1 MQVLTRQV
9 VQDSLADV
17 DHPLLRRIYAGRGI
31 LQKQELERSLK
42 TLLSPRSLP
51 QVDLAARR
59 IANAVQAGER
69 ILIVGD
75 FDADGATSVALCMRV
90 LTEMGAHDV
99 DYLVP
104 NRFDFGY
111 GLSPEI
117 VELAAKRG
125 PKVIV
130 TVDNGVSSIAGVAAA
145 NDLGIDVIVTDHHLP
160 GAELP
165 AAHAIVNPNL
175 ADSTFDSGAMAGVG
189 VAYYVLGAVRARLRE
204 DGWFEGERVEPNL
217 ANYLDLVALGT
228 VADVVPLDAN
238 NRTLV
243 HQGVERMRAG
253 RCVPGIRALA
263 EIGKRALPTLKAQDL
278 GFAIGPRLNAAGR
291 LEDMSIGIKCL
302 LADDLASARRYA
314 TALDELNR
322 ARRQLEQDM
331 VEDAQLLLA
340 SEQGRESSETD
351 KALVGLCVYHE
362 SFHQGVVGIL
372 AGRMRERFH
381 KPTIAFADAG
391 ALAPDELKGSAR
403 SIDGVHIRDVLDQI
417 ATRHPGLL
425 IKFGGH
431 AMAAGLSLKR
441 AHFERFKVVFDKAVR
456 QVVTPELMQA
466 SLLTDGELKAEWLE
480 LSTAQLLET
489 AGPWGNGFAEPS
501 FVGDFELVSQR
512 VVGEIHLKLVLKL
525 EGKVVDAIAFRQAP
539 VARDAKALRIV
550 YRLGVNDYGQWPTLQ
565 LMVDHIEVS

>member
-1 MQVLTRQV
+1 M
-9 VQDSLADV
+9 
-17 DHPLLRRIYAGRGI
+17 
-31 LQKQELERSLK
+31 K
-42 TLLSPRSLP
+42 
-51 QVDLAARR
+51 
-59 IANAVQAGER
+59 ANEK

-90 LTEMGAHDV
+90 LTEMGACEV

-117 VELAAKRG
+117 VAIAAERS

-145 NDLGIDVIVTDHHLP
+145 NKQGIDVIVTDHHLP
-160 GAELP
+160 GEELP
-165 AAHAIVNPNL
+165 DAYAIVNPNL
-175 ADSTFDSGAMAGVG
+175 QESLFESGSMAGVG
-189 VAYYVLGAVRARLRE
+189 VAYYVLGAVRAQLRA
-204 DGWFEGERVEPNL
+204 DNWFSEGREEPNL

-238 NRTLV
+238 NRVLV

-263 EIGKRALPTLKAQDL
+263 EIGKRALPNLKAQDL

-302 LADDLASARRYA
+302 LANDLASARRYA
-314 TALDELNR
+314 KALDELNR

-331 VEDAQLLLA
+331 VEDAQLLIA
-340 SEQGRESSETD
+340 NEQGRADVGTEDS
-351 KALVGLCVYHE
+351 KAGLCVYHE

-391 ALAPDELKGSAR
+391 DLAPDELKGSAR
-403 SIDGVHIRDVLDQI
+403 SIDGVHIRDVLDRI

-425 IKFGGH
+425 LKFGGH

-441 AHFERFKVVFDKAVR
+441 VHFDRFKVVFDKAVR
-456 QVVTPELMQA
+456 DVVTPELMQA
-466 SLLTDGELKAEWLE
+466 SLLTDGELNPEWLE
-480 LSTAQLLET
+480 LSTAQLLDG

-525 EGKVVDAIAFRQAP
+525 EGRVVDAIAFRQGP
-539 VARDAKALRIV
+539 LKSDVREVRVV
-550 YRLGVNDYGQWPTLQ
+550 YRLSVNDYGQWPTLQ
-565 LMVDHIEVS
+565 LIVEHLEAL